1 MHLRKYSVV
10 TTNRF
15 HCMVK
20 NAMHAIHTTRSHTIE
35 PTGMKN
41 YGFRSLASGATLT

>member
-15 HCMVK
+15 HCMVI
-20 NAMHAIHTTRSHTIE
+20 NAMHAT
-35 PTGMKN
+35 
-41 YGFRSLASGATLT
+41 YTLHALTPLNQRKKKIMLFALSRPEQH